1 MVCNMRAAAP
11 ECQCLP
17 GARTVNWD
25 HGLID
30 RHTPRRSRLIAV
42 LVALG
47 RDTYGFDDD
56 PSPPP
61 KLVTLRLTDQRSGA
75 FVLVAKDQ
83 SPLFQIVGLCDH
95 VQVIAATGGTTSWA
109 AAKEATATIPIVL
122 QGRWRP
128 RQVRF
133 SGQLQPAWRQR
144 NGGRQSMI
152 NEISHHCWRDCIR
165 SLPTGIRPGRF
176 GLRQNQSL

>member
-1 MVCNMRAAAP
+1 MTPAKWHDGTSISKGISTVRWTSRVPFRTAAY
-11 ECQCLP
+11 
-17 GARTVNWD
+17 
-25 HGLID
+25 
-30 RHTPRRSRLIAV
+30 
-42 LVALG
+42 LG
-47 RDTYGFDDD
+47 IVPVFMAWTTADSTAD

-83 SPLFQIVGLCDH
+83 SPLFQIVGFCDH

-176 GLRQNQSL
+176 WPSTKPI